1 MMFSDVSLDEMFPR
15 AHAVMRAP
23 LPTLKVANV
32 YQRISQQ
39 ATKQGVSLSP
49 QHMEVINFVL
59 DFYEHCD
66 DCQNARR
73 LADMLQEEFTPQ
85 GGRKYLY
92 QLFPNGPLSTVHDL
106 ADLPSLGH
114 QTDKSFGTRW

>member
-1 MMFSDVSLDEMFPR
+1 MFPR
-15 AHAVMRAP
+15 AEAVMRAP
-23 LPTLKVANV
+23 LPNLKVANV
-32 YQRISQQ
+32 YNRINQQ
-39 ATKQGVSLSP
+39 AAAQGIDLTP
-49 QHMEVINFVL
+49 QHREVIDFVL

-73 LADMLQEEFTPQ
+73 LADMLQDEFSEQ

-114 QTDKSFGTRW
+114 QADKSFGTRW

>member
-1 MMFSDVSLDEMFPR
+1 MMFTDVSLDEMFPR
-15 AHAVMRAP
+15 AEAVMRAP
-23 LPTLKVANV
+23 LPNLKVANV
-32 YQRISQQ
+32 YNRINQQ
-39 ATKQGVSLSP
+39 AAAQGIDLTP
-49 QHMEVINFVL
+49 QHREVIDFVL

-73 LADMLQEEFTPQ
+73 LADMLQDEFSEQ

-114 QTDKSFGTRW
+114 QADKSFGTRW

>member
-1 MMFSDVSLDEMFPR
+1 MLFSDVSLDEMFPR
-15 AHAVMRAP
+15 AEAVMRAP

-32 YQRISQQ
+32 YRRINQQ
-39 ATKQGVSLSP
+39 ATKQGISLSP
-49 QHMEVINFVL
+49 QHMKVINFVL

-66 DCQNARR
+66 DCQNARH
-73 LADMLQEEFTPQ
+73 LADMLQEEFEPQ

-106 ADLPSLGH
+106 ADLPSLSH